1 MFKSLFKKKQETE
14 IKEVDKKITAITSLL
29 VEAALIDEDF
39 GTSEKEVIIS
49 IIRKQFK
56 INDENQIKKMIDEA
70 VTEIKES
77 GDLVSHT
84 RVIKEN
90 WPLKERIS
98 VIEMLW
104 KVCLVDG
111 VIEPYEDM
119 LIRRIAGLIY
129 VSDKERNI
137 AKKKVMDFN

>member
-49 IIRKQFK
+49 VIRKQFK

-129 VSDKERNI
+129 VSDKERNL

>member
-14 IKEVDKKITAITSLL
+14 IKKVDKKITAITSLL

-129 VSDKERNI
+129 VSDKERNL